1 MCSVNI
7 TEINS
12 HVSEFLHRI
21 HNASSHMANISGTKA
36 MSRP

>member
-12 HVSEFLHRI
+12 YVSEFLHTI
-21 HNASSHMANISGTKA
+21 HNASSHTANASGTKA
-36 MSRP
+36 MSCP